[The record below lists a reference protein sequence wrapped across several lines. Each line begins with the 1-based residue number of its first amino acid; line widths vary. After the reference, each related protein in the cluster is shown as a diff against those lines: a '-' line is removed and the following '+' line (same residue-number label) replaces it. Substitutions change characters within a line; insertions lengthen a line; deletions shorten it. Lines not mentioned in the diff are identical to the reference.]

1 MNWIKTGNEYRPSGL
16 IRVNKCYLTRAD
28 LRRPPLYP
36 SEIRVH
42 VDAYLTGCSC
52 EPRLDI
58 GYPEGADQGKKF
70 GRPSALDAGKK
81 RKIADRYAAGE
92 TMAELAR
99 EYEVGEATIFRA
111 LRLEPIAE
119 GEIEGPAR
127 EAALSIQ
134 VMTFVTGACQSRGAA
149 RLRLFLARLI
159 DSCSTKRSTARK
171 IPIFANSIGPRSS
184 AASISICTASRH
196 SGVSR
201 SCFESILM

>member
-16 IRVNKCYLTRAD
+16 IRVNKCYLTRAN
-28 LRRPPLYP
+28 LRRPSLYP

-70 GRPSALDAGKK
+70 GRPSALDAGQK

-119 GEIEGPAR
+119 GEIEGPAH

-134 VMTFVTGACQSRGAA
+134 VMTFVTGACAMRSESRRSAVKVIP
-149 RLRLFLARLI
+149 RTI
-159 DSCSTKRSTARK
+159 D
-171 IPIFANSIGPRSS
+171 
-184 AASISICTASRH
+184 
-196 SGVSR
+196 
-201 SCFESILM
+201 